1 LIVFLFIIFSSS
13 QNFDLLDN
21 SISLFPVN
29 EETLYYTSRK
39 SIRISQGF
47 PIDEYKYRYN
57 VNYEVPLISKLSL
70 YYRFHKSNKF
80 DLDEEFHRFEINW
93 IPEKSDFLPLT
104 YSFVI
109 APCLNE
115 DNDMIVTDLLGLGV
129 GYWRNKANN
138 HWFYIIVEDFYNKD
152 RYCSLPCRYEMEG
165 RIRSNWASLYY
176 YYCYTFFG
184 RKSCFEPLNV
194 FKRKK
199 ESSKELNLSSHYHL
213 LRNLIFGLRLRYI
226 EGDSLY
232 ISYSLDDYFHWY
244 FFTEPFI
251 EIHLFE
257 NDELHI
263 GFPMI
268 YDKESNEFEYEK
280 REIGFNLINNHN
292 FYDWLNFQFG
302 ILKSWEI
309 NKEEGDKL
317 SGIFGIELRF
327 KKKTYIALRK
337 GLVFDSDIRNTFKNF
352 DKHLFILVS
361 HHF

>member
-1 LIVFLFIIFSSS
+1 MIVFLFIILSSS

-29 EETLYYTSRK
+29 EETLYNASRK
-39 SIRISQGF
+39 AIKIIEGF
-47 PIDEYKYRYN
+47 PIDKYKYN

-104 YSFVI
+104 YSLVI

-115 DNDMIVTDLLGLGV
+115 DNDMIVTDFLGIGI
-129 GYWRNKANN
+129 GYWKNKANN
-138 HWFYIIVEDFYNKD
+138 HWFYLILEDFYSED
-152 RYCSLPCRYEMEG
+152 RYYRIPMKFELEG

-176 YYCYTFFG
+176 YYRITKLG
-184 RKSCFEPLNV
+184 RRYSLLPDFYNER
-194 FKRKK
+194 RKW
-199 ESSKELNLSSHYHL
+199 SKELNLSSHYNL
-213 LRNLIFGLRLRYI
+213 LGNLILGLRLRYI

-232 ISYSLDDYFHWY
+232 ISYSLDDHFHWY

-280 REIGFNLINNHN
+280 REIGLNLINNHN

-302 ILKSWEI
+302 ILKSLEI
-309 NKEEGDKL
+309 NKEEGNKL

-327 KKKTYIALRK
+327 KEKTYIAVRK
-337 GLVFDSDIRNTFKNF
+337 GLVFNSDIRNIFKNF
-352 DKHLFILVS
+352 DKHLFILFT